1 MRKRHSAECPF
12 SFGFVWA
19 SVPFVCL
26 CWRSA
31 AEQRV
36 RKLLGAEGLQILDL
50 LAHADEVN
58 RNRPLPRD
66 CRENAALRRAVEL
79 GDDEAGEAERVVES
93 LDLCERVLP
102 GIG

>member
-1 MRKRHSAECPF
+1 MRSRVRRRARSRTLNEVTAVKAKRALRGVPF
-12 SFGFVWA
+12 FVWLRFP
-19 SVPFVCL
+19 SFPFVCL
-26 CWRSA
+26 CRRSA

-50 LAHADEVN
+50 LADADEVN

-79 GDDEAGEAERVVES
+79 GDDET
-93 LDLCERVLP
+93 
-102 GIG
+102 